1 MNNKGIW
8 ISLGLGLAVGG
19 VLGVLFA
26 PDKGSATRNRLKYS
40 GKRMSDTL
48 EHGVTRL
55 KGRLHQLKDELGE
68 TLESRDG
75 ASRETIS

>member
-1 MNNKGIW
+1 MNNKGVW

-48 EHGVTRL
+48 QHGVTRIKGDL
-55 KGRLHQLKDELGE
+55 KQLKDELE
-68 TLESRDG
+68 ESRDG
-75 ASRETIS
+75 AYRETIS